1 MWELWELWE
10 VRVGGVGGVVEVGV
24 GAVIA
29 VGGVARGVPVRRAG
43 ADHVTW
49 PPSETREEQS
59 GGGHEE

>member
-1 MWELWELWE
+1 MRVGAVGGGVE
-10 VRVGGVGGVVEVGV
+10 VRVGD
-24 GAVIA
+24 